1 MIELTL
7 SKLPL
12 THVLL
17 SIVIL
22 IGLVITNWASSKLLF
37 SLGRSKKVPLI
48 RVVHVRKYFRIIAFL
63 TAVMLLLA
71 VWGIDYRGL
80 WVFASSIL
88 AVLGVALVAQ
98 WSILSN
104 ITAGVI
110 LFFALPI
117 RIDDEVEII
126 DGANSL
132 KGRIIEI
139 NIFHILL
146 KDEHGDL
153 LTYPNSLI
161 LQRPIR
167 KMVVEAVQPKINK
180 KNTFVAKIRSR
191 LQKRKEAD

>member
-1 MIELTL
+1 MIEEKLAQLPFMQLFL
-7 SKLPL
+7 SF
-12 THVLL
+12 
-17 SIVIL
+17 VIL
-22 IGLVITNWASSKLLF
+22 IGLLVTNWAAGKLLL
-37 SLGRSKKVPLI
+37 SLGNSKKVPHI
-48 RVVHVRKYFRIIAFL
+48 RITHIQKYFRIIAFL
-63 TAVMLLLA
+63 VAVMLLLA
-71 VWGIDYRGL
+71 VWGVDYRGL

-117 RIDDEVEII
+117 RIGDEVEII

-139 NIFHILL
+139 NIFQVLL
-146 KDEHGDL
+146 KDEQGNL
-153 LTYPNSLI
+153 LAYPNSLI

-167 KMVVEAVQPKINK
+167 KTIIKSAQTEEDK
-180 KNTFVAKIRSR
+180 KHGFVAKIQSR
-191 LQKRKEAD
+191 LQQHKG